1 MSDEEEV
8 AFEKD
13 KLKFQE
19 LRSDFRSETDRSV
32 FENEQSVEGQKI
44 VIARDSDGVIS
55 KNSIIQFFDNRKRI
69 KGLKNLILEFKEKRR
84 KLLAS
89 EHKELYDK
97 TVTNYCKT
105 IDSKMEV
112 NLIYLAK
119 KLNISR

>member
-8 AFEKD
+8 VFEKD

-84 KLLAS
+84 KLLAP

>member
-8 AFEKD
+8 VFEKD